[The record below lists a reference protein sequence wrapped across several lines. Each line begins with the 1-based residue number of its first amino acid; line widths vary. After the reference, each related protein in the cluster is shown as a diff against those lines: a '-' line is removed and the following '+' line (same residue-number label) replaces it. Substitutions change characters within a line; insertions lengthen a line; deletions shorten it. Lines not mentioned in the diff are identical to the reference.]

1 MAPAQSDGLSL
12 FHTERITQYVCLP
25 PVCLSDP
32 FSAVCATVLSPLLLT
47 YFPPAKG
54 VVLAYEDVEL
64 TNTPPSA
71 QTATSKSNSQSQQ
84 NDEALAE
91 PLLLRHVDEYDA
103 PFLWATAS
111 FLVWRPVRNAYLHA
125 RVTDQAKTHIT
136 LAHLNTF
143 PVSILKDS
151 LPSDWSWHSK
161 ESGKVKKGWD
171 GRLSDEGGWW
181 VNGDGEKVEGGLD
194 VRIRDFDGRMDGK
207 GKGKG
212 FLRIEGSLLS
222 EEEEKANAKKSGKG
236 KQKAAPSAMR
246 TQQQREEANKEAM
259 VID

>member
-1 MAPAQSDGLSL
+1 MAPIQSDDLSL
-12 FHTERITQYVCLP
+12 FHTERISQYVCLP

-32 FSAVCATVLSPLLLT
+32 FSAVCATVLSPSLLT

-71 QTATSKSNSQSQQ
+71 QTATSKSNSQSR
-84 NDEALAE
+84 DDVTVE

-103 PFLWATAS
+103 PFLWVTAS
-111 FLVWRPVRNAYLHA
+111 FLVWRPARNAFLHA
-125 RVTDQAKTHIT
+125 RITDQAKTHIT

-143 PVSILKDS
+143 PVSILKDY
-151 LPSDWSWHSK
+151 LPSDWSWFSK

-181 VNGDGEKVEGGLD
+181 VNGEGEKVEGGLD

-207 GKGKG
+207 AKGKG

-222 EEEEKANAKKSGKG
+222 EEEEKAKAKMGGKRKG
-236 KQKAAPSAMR
+236 KAAPSAMK
-246 TQQQREEANKEAM
+246 TQQQREEANGEAI

>member
-1 MAPAQSDGLSL
+1 MAPEQSKNPSL
-12 FHTERITQYVCLP
+12 FHSERITQYVCLP

-64 TNTPPSA
+64 SNTPPSA
-71 QTATSKSNSQSQQ
+71 QSATPASKSQSQ
-84 NDEALAE
+84 DDAPVE

-103 PFLWATAS
+103 PFLWVTAS

-125 RVTDQAKTHIT
+125 RITDQAKTHIT

-143 PVSILKDS
+143 PVSILKDC
-151 LPSDWSWHSK
+151 LPLDWSWHSK
-161 ESGKVKKGWD
+161 EAGKVKKGWD

-181 VNGDGEKVEGGLD
+181 VNGEGEKVEGGLD
-194 VRIRDFDGRMDGK
+194 VRIRDFDGRMDGRA
-207 GKGKG
+207 KGKG

-222 EEEEKANAKKSGKG
+222 EKEEKAKARQSGKG
-236 KQKAAPSAMR
+236 KQKATPSAMR
-246 TQQQREEANKEAM
+246 TQQQREEASEEAHM
-259 VID
+259 VSD